1 MNRCGF
7 KVTDGGGYH
16 VTAWNQFYPGFL
28 TLIKILQRRQN
39 FSALPHNKTMVVVKN
54 FNI

>member
-1 MNRCGF
+1 MNSCGF
-7 KVTDGGGYH
+7 KVTDGEGC
-16 VTAWNQFYPGFL
+16 VTAWNWFYPGFL
-28 TLIKILQRRQN
+28 TLIKILPRRQN